1 MLDELKHECAV
12 AMVVLRRPPSA
23 TGDFGGTKLS
33 LLLEKQHNRGQDG
46 AGAAILR
53 ARPVPGEEPYW
64 IAKSASATPL
74 ADVLGMI
81 AKRSR
86 IETGLT
92 RLTGL
97 SVDTSPDPKNP
108 VNLVNPVKNN
118 YERIFLGHLRYATF
132 GKNDVAF
139 CHPFV
144 HESSDLS
151 HTLLL
156 AGNFN
161 LTNAHELFDDYA
173 RHGSF
178 PTSKA
183 DGYLICELIAHELG
197 RLINHVEHVD
207 HVENNAPDLHVSACS
222 TRLNCNL
229 ADALANALKNADGA
243 WTLCGMTADGWAF
256 ATRDPH
262 GIRPGYCYIDE
273 RVVVVASERPAIQA
287 AFDVTP
293 EAVKELPPGEALVA
307 SPQGDVEFVDL
318 NRAEHVERV
327 EDNASDL
334 HVSTRSTR
342 LNNLSA
348 RPCSFERIYFSR
360 ANDADIHRE
369 RKALGAAILPR
380 ILEAAEAPLEDIFF
394 SYIPNSARTA
404 FHGLL
409 EKLFEKCVLTQSRV
423 TAAEAGLAFCSEPSR
438 AKRVPRAA
446 ECAESDLN
454 WGCAPRVEL
463 AFGDSASLGGYPGP
477 KKTVN
482 PVNPVQNDSAPLRL
496 CVNNIPRFGEVI
508 VKDAK
513 FRTFIADAAAR
524 REFYKHVYDVTYGL
538 VKKNDTL
545 VVLDDSIVRGNTMK
559 NAILPMLDRLGPKRI
574 VIASSAPPVRYP
586 DCYGIDMSTLGELVA
601 FRALV
606 NLLGGT
612 TELLSLL
619 GDSESGSIGES
630 FRTAS
635 DLQNSRTPRSG
646 SNQPNPLAPL
656 YARFTEEEHSA
667 EIARLLTP
675 PGMKA
680 EVKVVYQTVDDLRRC
695 LQQPPNYPTTQ
706 LPNHLTTKSGI
717 GDWYFTGDYPTPGG
731 YKVLHKALENYLDKR
746 NDRSY

>member
-1 MLDELKHECAV
+1 MSDELKHECAV
-12 AMVVLRRPPSA
+12 AMVVLRKPPSA

-46 AGAAILR
+46 AGVAILR

-74 ADVLGMI
+74 ADLLGMLT
-81 AKRSR
+81 KRCKVQ
-86 IETGLT
+86 TG
-92 RLTGL
+92 LTGL
-97 SVDTSPDPKNP
+97 SVSTASAPQNP
-108 VNLVNPVKNN
+108 VNLVNPVNTRF
-118 YERIFLGHLRYATF
+118 ERIFLGHLRYATF

-144 HESSDLS
+144 HESSDLA

-207 HVENNAPDLHVSACS
+207 HVENNAPDLHVSTRS
-222 TRLNCNL
+222 TRLNSHL
-229 ADALANALKNADGA
+229 ADAIASALKNADGA
-243 WTLCGMTADGWAF
+243 WTLCGATGDGWAF

-262 GIRPGYCYIDE
+262 GIRPGFYYIDE
-273 RVVVVASERPAIQA
+273 HVVVVASERPAIQA
-287 AFDVTP
+287 AFDVPP
-293 EAVKELPPGEALVA
+293 EAVKELPPGEVLVV
-307 SPQGDVEFVDL
+307 SPSGEVQMSELSSDI
-318 NRAEHVERV
+318 
-327 EDNASDL
+327 NA
-334 HVSTRSTR
+334 RP
-342 LNNLSA
+342 

-369 RKALGAAILPR
+369 RKALGAALLPR
-380 ILEAAEAPLEDIFF
+380 ILKAADAPLEDIFF
-394 SYIPNSARTA
+394 SYIPNSARIA

-409 EKLFEKCVLTQSRV
+409 DELFRNMFVAHSQ
-423 TAAEAGLAFCSEPSR
+423 
-438 AKRVPRAA
+438 
-446 ECAESDLN
+446 
-454 WGCAPRVEL
+454 
-463 AFGDSASLGGYPGP
+463 LGG
-477 KKTVN
+477 
-482 PVNPVQNDSAPLRL
+482 SAVRWFGSSTIQPPDHLTTTPP
-496 CVNNIPRFGEVI
+496 NQPPRFGEVI

-538 VKKNDTL
+538 VKKDDTL

-574 VIASSAPPVRYP
+574 VIASSAPPIRYP

-606 NLLGGT
+606 NLLGTDAEKTFRIALADEESSLTGLT
-612 TELLSLL
+612 GLTRLS
-619 GDSESGSIGES
+619 GDIPQ
-630 FRTAS
+630 
-635 DLQNSRTPRSG
+635 DPKNHVNLVNPVK
-646 SNQPNPLAPL
+646 NNPLAAL
-656 YARFTEEEHSA
+656 YARFTEEQHCA

-695 LQQPPNYPTTQ
+695 LQQPPNCPTTQ
-706 LPNHLTTKSGI
+706 LPNHLTTTSGI

-731 YKVLHKALENYLDKR
+731 YKVLNTALHHYIEKSNE
-746 NDRSY
+746 RSY

>member
-1 MLDELKHECAV
+1 
-12 AMVVLRRPPSA
+12 
-23 TGDFGGTKLS
+23 
-33 LLLEKQHNRGQDG
+33 
-46 AGAAILR
+46 
-53 ARPVPGEEPYW
+53 
-64 IAKSASATPL
+64 
-74 ADVLGMI
+74 
-81 AKRSR
+81 
-86 IETGLT
+86 
-92 RLTGL
+92 
-97 SVDTSPDPKNP
+97 
-108 VNLVNPVKNN
+108 
-118 YERIFLGHLRYATF
+118 
-132 GKNDVAF
+132 
-139 CHPFV
+139 
-144 HESSDLS
+144 
-151 HTLLL
+151 
-156 AGNFN
+156 
-161 LTNAHELFDDYA
+161 
-173 RHGSF
+173 
-178 PTSKA
+178 
-183 DGYLICELIAHELG
+183 
-197 RLINHVEHVD
+197 
-207 HVENNAPDLHVSACS
+207 
-222 TRLNCNL
+222 L

-369 RKALGAAILPR
+369 RKALGAALLPR

-409 EKLFEKCVLTQSRV
+409 EKLFEKCVLTQSR
-423 TAAEAGLAFCSEPSR
+423 
-438 AKRVPRAA
+438 RAA

-454 WGCAPRVEL
+454 WGCA
-463 AFGDSASLGGYPGP
+463 PGP

-574 VIASSAPPVRYP
+574 VIASSAPPIRYP